1 MSMETDMWE
10 RNDNTHLADIE
21 DELTREL
28 IIYTTDNMA
37 YLIRELGI
45 SLTGEYQKSWIK
57 RIKQRISEGKSTQ
70 RVINYFQNLGKK
82 WTENQLKV
90 MDWILDRNKPKW
102 RELAERVVTKTGVLS
117 KIKARLDREETD
129 INQAKI
135 SELPET
141 LEKAKRKIMS
151 ITVEGKEIKI
161 DPLTKDEEKV
171 LLANIERCGDKLKEV
186 SKRQKEKIKEIL
198 KQAVVEKW
206 SALRVSQELMK
217 ATGDHQRDWR
227 TVAITELA
235 MASTDA
241 FIASQKD
248 GLKVTVPA
256 LAGACKY
263 CVQLLE
269 GKTFILL
276 KNPPATLTPEHAEK
290 YLWVGKTNYGRTSKN
305 YIPCIPLHPR
315 CRHYIVPVGRD

>member
-1 MSMETDMWE
+1 MTMEENMWE

-28 IIYTTDNMA
+28 MIYTTDNMA

-102 RELAERVVTKTGVLS
+102 RELAERVIIKTGVLS

-171 LLANIERCGDKLKEV
+171 LRANIERCGDKLKEV

-198 KQAVVEKW
+198 KQAIVEEW

-235 MASTDA
+235 MASVDS
-241 FIASQKD
+241 FIASQKS
-248 GLKVTVPA
+248 GVRVTVPP
-256 LAGACKY
+256 LSGACNV
-263 CVQLLE
+263 CTRLLE
-269 GKTFILL
+269 GKIFTLL
-276 KNPPATLTPEHAEK
+276 KNPPSTITPEHEQN

-305 YIPCIPLHPR
+305 YVPCIPLHPR
-315 CRHYIVPVGRD
+315 CRHFIQVV